1 VSLTYA
7 MADPAQRRRGL
18 DAATSALRRGDLVV
32 LPVDTVYAVACDAF
46 SDRGV
51 DRLREAKAAGP
62 DLPLQVLVGT
72 PATIDGLGY
81 GLTKAARDLAEAF
94 WPGGLTLVVRQQ
106 PSLTWDLADAAGT
119 VGLRMPLHPVA
130 LELLRATGPL
140 AVSAASRAGALP
152 PGDVESAR
160 SHLGAAVTAYLDGGP
175 TLPSAPSTI
184 VDVTGPVPRLLRPG
198 ALDADTLRSVCP
210 DLASD

>member
-7 MADPAQRRRGL
+7 MADPPQRRRGL
-18 DAATSALRRGDLVV
+18 DAATSAVRRGDLVV
-32 LPVDTVYAVACDAF
+32 LPVDTVYGVVCDAF

-51 DRLREAKAAGP
+51 DRLREAKAAAP
-62 DLPLQVLVGT
+62 HLPLQVLVGT

-106 PSLTWDLADAAGT
+106 PSLTWDLADAAGA

-140 AVSAASRAGALP
+140 AVSAASRAGSVP
-152 PGDVESAR
+152 PPDVEAAR
-160 SHLGAAVTAYLDGGP
+160 DQLGEEVTAYLDGGP

-198 ALDADTLRSVCP
+198 AVDVDTLRSVCP
-210 DLASD
+210 ELATD